1 MKAGTNLEKVLS
13 RGRFAVTA
21 EVGPPKGTDGKVVQT
36 KGSVLKLSTDAL
48 NVTDNRTGTVRMSS
62 VAGCVFL
69 KQLGIDP
76 VLQMVC
82 RDRNRI
88 AIQSDVLGA
97 VALGIGNVL
106 CITGDHQRLGNN
118 PDAKGV
124 FDLDSIQLV
133 QAMKKLRDEKKLLSG
148 DPVSGDV
155 PLYIGA
161 VENPFTTPLEYRVER
176 LARKIEAGADFI
188 QTQAVFDFGLFKEW
202 MKAVVDRGLDK
213 KAHILAGI
221 VPIKSIGMA
230 RYMRDFV
237 PGISVPD
244 KLVSRL
250 EGAKDVKTEGVTVVL
265 ELVARIREV
274 SGVHG
279 IHIMAVGWEDVVP
292 VIVEKAKLLPRPVV

>member
-13 RGRFAVTA
+13 GGKFAVTA
-21 EVGPPKGTDGKVVQT
+21 EVGPPKGTDGKVVQA
-36 KGSVLKLSTDAL
+36 KGLVLKLSTDAL
-48 NVTDNRTGTVRMSS
+48 NVTDNRMGTVRMSS

-88 AIQSDVLGA
+88 AIQSDMLGA
-97 VALGIGNVL
+97 IALGIGNVL
-106 CITGDHQRLGNN
+106 CMTGDHQRLGNH

-124 FDLDSIQLV
+124 FDLDSMQLV

-155 PLYIGA
+155 PLYIGV
-161 VENPFTTPLEYRVER
+161 VENPFASPLGYRVER
-176 LARKIEAGADFI
+176 LAKKIEAGADFI
-188 QTQAVFDFGLFKEW
+188 QTQAVFDVGRFTEW

-221 VPIKSIGMA
+221 TPIKSIGMA

-237 PGISVPD
+237 AGMSVPD

-250 EGAKDVKTEGVTVVL
+250 EGAKDVKAEGVSIVS
-265 ELVARIREV
+265 ELIARIREIP
-274 SGVHG
+274 GVHG
-279 IHIMAVGWEDVVP
+279 IHVMAVGWEDVVP
-292 VIVEKAKLLPRPVV
+292 VIVEQAKLLPRPVI